1 MEHFLRF
8 PFRVCVRCRQSDNC
22 EADERVGCSLLSVN
36 ISGMSSF
43 LENMYDF
50 RSVSETEQ

>member
-1 MEHFLRF
+1 MEQFLSF
-8 PFRVCVRCRQSDNC
+8 PLHACVLCRQSDEY

-43 LENMYDF
+43 LENM
-50 RSVSETEQ
+50 